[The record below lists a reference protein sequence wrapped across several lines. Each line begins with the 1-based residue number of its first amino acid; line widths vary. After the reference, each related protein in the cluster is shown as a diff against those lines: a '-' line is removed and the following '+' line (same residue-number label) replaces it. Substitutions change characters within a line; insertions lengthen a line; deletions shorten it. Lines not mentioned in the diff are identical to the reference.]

1 MNGKQIW
8 ESVFLFSFLT
18 DSANNPKLNSSNSNI
33 SVRLEIVLLFAPVW
47 EWIQILI
54 GKIICT
60 RRAPGGPSA
69 RVVYTSE
76 PQGGSSG
83 GLSER
88 KALGLNPG
96 LQFHRVCASQA
107 QAVSQFPS
115 SALLKWLCS

>member
-1 MNGKQIW
+1 M
-8 ESVFLFSFLT
+8 FLFSFLT

-88 KALGLNPG
+88 KALGLTPG
-96 LQFHRVCASQA
+96 LQFHRTWRAGTTHGNLRRCLAA
-107 QAVSQFPS
+107 IAEIKKYP
-115 SALLKWLCS
+115 KKYPKE